1 MKTFFLFSINFK
13 YNLVISCL
21 MERIRLEDV
30 MKDLDSRFDSI
41 ESVTMELKNKN
52 DKTEYLKNFC
62 TGLLSE
68 VYEKG
73 LDKNEIKEAE
83 IYIFSCHRSILLKYN
98 LIGLPEK

>member
-1 MKTFFLFSINFK
+1 
-13 YNLVISCL
+13 
-21 MERIRLEDV
+21 MERIILEDV
-30 MKDLDSRFDSI
+30 MNELKSRFSSI

-73 LDKNEIKEAE
+73 LDKNEIKQAE
-83 IYIFSCHRSILLKYN
+83 NYIFNCHRTILLKYN